1 MKVILADEKPKK
13 TYEIIKEKRDSL
25 RINKAK
31 YKEKI
36 NKIIEEYNHN
46 GKKTIAIF
54 CDTFFPLVDGVIN
67 VMDNYA
73 KRLQN
78 QFNVVVCV
86 PRLKNNYIEKEY
98 PVMFFKSVFFEF
110 VNNCAGQPSTDV
122 EFKKQF
128 KQLHVDLIHIHSPF
142 MVGHFALKEAKKRDI
157 PCIATFHSQFKQ
169 DFEKIVKL
177 ETLTGMLLSYIME
190 VFNGAH
196 EVWTMNEASKKTLL
210 SYKFKG
216 KCRIVTNATD
226 FVAPENLEEYARIAQ
241 EKLNIKSTD
250 NVYCFVGRLVALKN
264 IVLVAESLEVLKKK
278 GIPFKMIY
286 VGDGNDRRL
295 LEDAIKKLKL
305 TNDIILTGKVM
316 DKSLIGSILCNSK
329 IMLFP
334 SIYDTDGIVK
344 YEAAAFGTP
353 TLFLKNSNASYD
365 IVNDKTGFI
374 CEGSPQDIANKLE
387 FLYHNP
393 KLISEVGQNAKKY
406 IYHTWDDVILS
417 ATKIYN
423 EFIAK
428 SEKQIFTKKQRR
440 RTVKKIKVRKDENN
454 KLKKKIKSK
463 LV

>member
-1 MKVILADEKPKK
+1 MKVILVDEKPKN
-13 TYEIIKEKRDSL
+13 EDIKIEKKESL
-25 RINKAK
+25 KITRAK
-31 YKEKI
+31 YIEKI
-36 NKIIEEYNHN
+36 NNVIEEYNHN

-73 KRLQN
+73 KRLMT

-86 PRLKNNYIEKEY
+86 PRIKNVYVEKEY
-98 PVMFFKSVFFEF
+98 PVMCFKSMYFEF
-110 VNNCAGQPSTDV
+110 VNNCAAQPSTDT
-122 EFKKQF
+122 EFKKMF

-142 MVGHFALKEAKKRDI
+142 AVGHFALKEAKRRDI

-177 ETLTGMLLSYIME
+177 ESITGMLLSYIME
-190 VFNGAH
+190 VFNGVD
-196 EVWTMNEASKKTLL
+196 EVWTMNEASRKTLL

-226 FVAPENLEEYARIAQ
+226 FVAPNNIEEYNLIAQ
-241 EKLNIKSTD
+241 EKLNIKPTD

-264 IVLVAESLEVLKKK
+264 IVLVAESLAVLKSK

-286 VGDGNDRRL
+286 IGDGNDRQL

-305 TNDIILTGKVM
+305 TNDVILTGKVM
-316 DKSLIGSILCNSK
+316 DKSFIGSVLSNSK

-365 IVNDKTGFI
+365 IINDKTGFI
-374 CEGSPQDIANKLE
+374 CEDNPQDIANKLE
-387 FLYHNP
+387 MLYHNP
-393 KLISEVGQNAKKY
+393 NLIREVGENAKKY
-406 IYHTWDDVILS
+406 IYHTWDDVIDN
-417 ATKIYN
+417 ATNIYN
-423 EFIAK
+423 EFITK
-428 SEKQIFTKKQRR
+428 SKKQIFTKKQRR
-440 RTVKKIKVRKDENN
+440 RTVKKIKERKNINE

-463 LV
+463 LD